1 MMPEIIPSN
10 RWITILLL
18 VGLLAL
24 IVYGAVNGDPATIAI
39 VLALV
44 IFFAIPA
51 ALLFIMNRRARRGER

>member
-1 MMPEIIPSN
+1 MMHEIIPSN

-18 VGLLAL
+18 LGLVAL

-44 IFFAIPA
+44 IFFAAPA
-51 ALLFIMNRRARRGER
+51 TLLFIMNRRARRGEH